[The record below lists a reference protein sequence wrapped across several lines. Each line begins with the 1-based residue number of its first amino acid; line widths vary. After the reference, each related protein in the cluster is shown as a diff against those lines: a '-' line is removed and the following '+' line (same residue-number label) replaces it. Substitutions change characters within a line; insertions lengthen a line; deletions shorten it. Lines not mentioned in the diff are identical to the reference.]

1 MDKQDKLCLIEEM
14 KQPLPLADTEL
25 QQLLYKEVL
34 TKLSMEQLLL
44 LHQERNFYWD
54 KSSPDEFI
62 DTKPLLLR
70 TFIEWLFDE
79 ANDMFMFYS
88 QKYDIKNE
96 YIMSLKKK
104 IQYIDS
110 LKQNIMTPPMP
121 PHTLWNLN
129 EIQKYKRVLKKY
141 NQLIDKMKEVL
152 DIEKKIID
160 SLRYVL

>member
-1 MDKQDKLCLIEEM
+1 MEKPDKIYLIEEM

-25 QQLLYKEVL
+25 QQLIYKEVL
-34 TKLSMEQLLL
+34 PKLSMEQLLS
-44 LHQERNFYWD
+44 LHQERNLYWD

-62 DTKPLLLR
+62 NSKPLITR
-70 TFIEWLFDE
+70 VFIEWLFDE
-79 ANDMFMFYS
+79 ANDIFMFYS

-96 YIMSLKKK
+96 YIHSLKNKL
-104 IQYIDS
+104 QYIDT

-121 PHTLWNLN
+121 PHTLWNLS

-141 NQLIDKMKEVL
+141 NQFIDKMKEVL